1 MSPVFK
7 DMETLGAMRQEGNNR
22 EISLSEDEL
31 TWSTILRFIDP
42 KKKNPPLDYK
52 SLPKLLEAGRKYQI
66 DEVRNWV
73 NWWLL
78 ENESAVDSEVS
89 SLDTPQA
96 IELLAMGVDYDVPR
110 YSQLALR
117 FLIKA
122 PIEGLF
128 NATLARSKL
137 YQHLMELRT
146 ERIKHLHQE
155 LKTILS
161 GGASNQ
167 KITNGEF
174 SIKDKDYMDIS
185 RAMVQVISA
194 ISFQPSYACCMRN
207 WPDILNG
214 DYIYLSRDKMEKFK
228 QNCQRLEAEFPALPS
243 TVIGSRAGEVL
254 EPQ

>member
-22 EISLSEDEL
+22 EISLSEDEP
-31 TWSTILRFIDP
+31 TWSTILCFIDP

-73 NWWLL
+73 EWWLL
-78 ENESAVDSEVS
+78 ENESAVDSE
-89 SLDTPQA
+89 A

-128 NATLARSKL
+128 DAALARSKL
-137 YQHLMELRT
+137 YQHLMKLRT

-194 ISFQPSYACCMRN
+194 ISFQPSYACCTRN
-207 WPDILNG
+207 WPDILSG
-214 DYIYLSRDKMEKFK
+214 DYVYLSRDKMEKFK
-228 QNCQRLEAEFPALPS
+228 QNCQRLEAEFPALPT
-243 TVIGSRAGEVL
+243 TVIEPAVGELL